1 MSLFSFTFRREL
13 SQKKKF
19 PVQVSAFLIRGSR
32 ICMIY
37 NLPGDTKWGLGTS
50 GLRMGDV
57 PSSPIALWSWERCLL
72 LGPELVWAQCL
83 HHLCHFQCLLLHEG
97 RFLKQKK
104 SWQVWPFIKLALR
117 TVFHMSQK
125 EETNFL
131 GTMLGLLDTTFIRS
145 LKLYNN
151 LGSIVPIS
159 QMRELKLRD
168 LSICSRSHS
177 YRGTPIPDLS
187 GSKACFSL
195 SPAYRLGFLRRERP
209 YMASASFPQT
219 LKGFCWLWLLTLT
232 PYLLELPSW
241 LLEVSGRYKY
251 FMKRVLFY
259 LT

>member
-151 LGSIVPIS
+151 LGKYCPHFTDEGTKAQRLINLLKVTQLQRDPYPRSVGLQSLFFIVTC
-159 QMRELKLRD
+159 L
-168 LSICSRSHS
+168 
-177 YRGTPIPDLS
+177 
-187 GSKACFSL
+187 
-195 SPAYRLGFLRRERP
+195 
-209 YMASASFPQT
+209 
-219 LKGFCWLWLLTLT
+219 
-232 PYLLELPSW
+232 
-241 LLEVSGRYKY
+241 
-251 FMKRVLFY
+251 
-259 LT
+259 